1 MGKLVAIEKQQM
13 KSGRFECTVTKEFYA
28 GEEERAAQ
36 VKALKYIKSLEYRKE
51 A

>member
-1 MGKLVAIEKQQM
+1 MGKLVASETTKEKA
-13 KSGRFECTVTKEFYA
+13 GRFECTVTKEFYD

-36 VKALKYIKSLEYRKE
+36 VKALRYLKSLESNKE